1 MLHSLVIIRKT
12 RKVFYMWFGWNEF
25 ECINNEMY
33 FLDDYVVFQCTIY
46 MPCWPSLRPRWFNIS
61 QVLFVR
67 FSYSAIFN
75 EQALSIMF
83 WSISSFNV
91 SLHFQHITVVHT
103 WGGREFEPKLNVE
116 SFQETTS
123 IISLN
128 KEVFKVHISLQLR
141 NDSEK
146 KVHKVLVL

>member
-1 MLHSLVIIRKT
+1 
-12 RKVFYMWFGWNEF
+12 
-25 ECINNEMY
+25 
-33 FLDDYVVFQCTIY
+33 
-46 MPCWPSLRPRWFNIS
+46 
-61 QVLFVR
+61 
-67 FSYSAIFN
+67 
-75 EQALSIMF
+75 MF

-91 SLHFQHITVVHT
+91 SLHFQPVSISLLSIPG
-103 WGGREFEPKLNVE
+103 GGREFEPKLKVE
-116 SFQETTS
+116 SFQDTSS